1 MGLFKDMRKLSKMG
15 REIQESMPS
24 PATQMAAAQSQMAA
38 ITAQMNQQAQAG
50 QAIAADGEA
59 GTATVMTATQT
70 GALVNFN
77 PSVRLD
83 LLVTVPGHPP
93 YPVSIESVVPQLH
106 LARVQPGATVP
117 VMVARSDRQQVL
129 VDWDRPQ

>member
-1 MGLFKDMRKLSKMG
+1 VGFFKDLRKVSKMG

-50 QAIAADGEA
+50 QAIAADGVA
-59 GTATVMTATQT
+59 GTAAVMTATQT

-83 LLVTVPGHPP
+83 LLVTVPDHPP

-117 VMVARSDRQQVL
+117 VMVARTDRQQVL